1 MKLALA
7 LVVLLSAC
15 SGTQPRPESPIVNE
29 GSNTPETCCCK
40 SFPLANEDGKPLYE
54 MSPRMECS
62 VVQGVC
68 VPDVQCRKTAPSE

>member
-7 LVVLLSAC
+7 LVLLSAC

-54 MSPRMECS
+54 MSARMECS

>member
-7 LVVLLSAC
+7 LVLLSAC
-15 SGTQPRPESPIVNE
+15 SGTKPKPESPIVNE

-40 SFPLANEDGKPLYE
+40 SFPLASEDGKPLYE

-62 VVQGVC
+62 VVQGTC
-68 VPDVQCRKTAPSE
+68 VPDLQCRKTAPSE

>member
-7 LVVLLSAC
+7 LVLLSAC